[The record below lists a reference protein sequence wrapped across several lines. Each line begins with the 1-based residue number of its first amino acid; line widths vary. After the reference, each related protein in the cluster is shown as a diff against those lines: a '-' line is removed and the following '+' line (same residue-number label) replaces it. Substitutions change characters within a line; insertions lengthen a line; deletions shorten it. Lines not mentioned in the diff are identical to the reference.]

1 MINKKILFFMPSIE
15 GGGVEKNLFIV
26 SNYFSKKFKHI
37 YLITTSTEFKKKFDK
52 RIKIVSPKI
61 NFWKKYG
68 RRIKYFICLILLI
81 KILLKNRDIKV
92 FSFQANIYCL
102 TICKLLNVKIIVRS
116 NSAPIGWSK
125 NFFKKFIFKKL
136 LKLAD
141 ITMVNSIEFKKE
153 LKRNFN
159 VESKVIY
166 NPLNK
171 DEIIR
176 LSKKKIN
183 NTFFKRNTLN
193 IINVGRFT
201 DQKDHL
207 TLLRAINLIKH
218 RINLRLMIVGRGI
231 NLILMKD
238 YIYDN
243 NLKKIVKIVNF
254 INNPFPLIK
263 KSNLFILTSTY
274 EGLPNVL
281 LEALVLKKFIISSKC
296 QTGPSEILLNGKGGL
311 LFQVKNHK
319 DLANKIVYYFHNKN
333 KCKKLLQ
340 NSLRSLRRFD
350 SKKNLKKYQD
360 LFKKL

>member
-26 SNYFSKKFKHI
+26 SNYFSKKFKNI

-52 RIKIVSPKI
+52 RIKIISPKI

-68 RRIKYFICLILLI
+68 RRIKYFICLILLV
-81 KILLKNRDIKV
+81 KILIKNRDIKV

-102 TICKLLNVKIIVRS
+102 VICKLLNVKIVVRS

-171 DEIIR
+171 EEIIR
-176 LSKKKIN
+176 LSKKKVR
-183 NTFFKRNTLN
+183 NTFFKKNTLN

-207 TLLRAINLIKH
+207 TLLRAINIVKD

-231 NLILMKD
+231 NLMTMKN
-238 YIYDN
+238 YINYN
-243 NLKKIVKIVNF
+243 NLKKIVKIINF
-254 INNPFPLIK
+254 TKNPFPLIK
-263 KSNLFILTSTY
+263 KSNLFVLTSTY

-281 LEALVLKKFIISSKC
+281 LETLVLKKFIISTRC

-319 DLANKIVYYFHNKN
+319 KLANKIIYYFHNES
-333 KCKKLLQ
+333 KCQKLLQ
-340 NSLRSLRRFD
+340 KAVGALHRFD
-350 SKKNLKKYQD
+350 SKKNLKKYED

>member
-26 SNYFSKKFKHI
+26 SNYFSKKFKQI

-52 RIKIVSPKI
+52 RIRIVSPKI
-61 NFWKKYG
+61 NFWRKYG

-102 TICKLLNVKIIVRS
+102 IICKLLNVKIIVRS

-125 NFFKKFIFKKL
+125 NFFKKFIFKKIL
-136 LKLAD
+136 RLAD

-153 LKRNFN
+153 LKRKFN

-171 DEIIR
+171 EEIIR

-207 TLLRAINLIKH
+207 TLLRAINLIKD
-218 RINLRLMIVGRGI
+218 RINLKLMIVGRGI

-238 YIYDN
+238 YINDN
-243 NLKKIVKIVNF
+243 NLKKIVKIINF
-254 INNPFPLIK
+254 TNNPFPLIK
-263 KSNLFILTSTY
+263 RSNLFVLTSTF

-281 LEALVLKKFIISSKC
+281 LETLVLKKFIISSKC

-311 LFQVKNHK
+311 LFQVKNYK
-319 DLANKIVYYFHNKN
+319 ELANKIIYYFHNKN

-340 NSLRSLRRFD
+340 NSLRSLHRFD
-350 SKKNLKKYQD
+350 SKKNLRKYQD

>member
-26 SNYFSKKFKHI
+26 SNYFSEKFENI

-52 RIKIVSPKI
+52 KIRIISPKT
-61 NFWKKYG
+61 NFWKKFG
-68 RRIKYFICLILLI
+68 RRIKYFVCLILLI
-81 KILLKNRDIKV
+81 KILIKNRDIKV

-102 TICKLLNVKIIVRS
+102 IVCKLLNIKIVIRS

-125 NFFKKFIFKKL
+125 NLFKKFIFKKL

-141 ITMVNSIEFKKE
+141 ITMVNSFEFKKE
-153 LKRNFN
+153 LKKNFN
-159 VESKVIY
+159 VDSKVIY

-171 DEIIR
+171 EEIIK

-183 NTFFKRNTLN
+183 DTFFKRKTLN

-207 TLLRAINLIKH
+207 TLLRAINLVKH

-231 NLILMKD
+231 NLISMEN
-238 YIYDN
+238 YINDN
-243 NLKKIVKIVNF
+243 NLKKVVKIINF
-254 INNPFPLIK
+254 TKNPFPYIK
-263 KSNLFILTSTY
+263 KSNLFILTSTF

-281 LEALVLKKFIISSKC
+281 LETLVLKKFIISSKC

-319 DLANKIVYYFHNKN
+319 QLANKINYYFHNKSECN
-333 KCKKLLQ
+333 KLLQ
-340 NSLRSLRRFD
+340 NSLRSLHRFD
-350 SKKNLKKYQD
+350 GKKNLKKYQD
-360 LFKKL
+360 LFKNL

>member
-26 SNYFSKKFKHI
+26 SNYFSEKFENI
-37 YLITTSTEFKKKFDK
+37 YLITTSTEFKKNFDK
-52 RIKIVSPKI
+52 KIRIISPKT
-61 NFWKKYG
+61 NFWKKFG
-68 RRIKYFICLILLI
+68 RRIKYFVCLILLI
-81 KILLKNRDIKV
+81 KILIKNRDIKV

-102 TICKLLNVKIIVRS
+102 IVCKLLNIKIVIRS

-125 NFFKKFIFKKL
+125 NLFKKFIFKKL

-141 ITMVNSIEFKKE
+141 ITMVNSFEFKKE
-153 LKRNFN
+153 LKKNFN
-159 VESKVIY
+159 VDSKVIY

-171 DEIIR
+171 EEIIK

-183 NTFFKRNTLN
+183 DTFFKRKTLN

-207 TLLRAINLIKH
+207 TLLRAINLVKH

-231 NLILMKD
+231 NLISMEN
-238 YIYDN
+238 YINDN
-243 NLKKIVKIVNF
+243 NLKKVVKIINF
-254 INNPFPLIK
+254 TKNPFPYIK
-263 KSNLFILTSTY
+263 KSNLFILTSTF

-281 LEALVLKKFIISSKC
+281 LETLVLKKFIISSKC

-319 DLANKIVYYFHNKN
+319 QLANKINYYFHNKSECN
-333 KCKKLLQ
+333 KLLQ
-340 NSLRSLRRFD
+340 NSLRSLHRFD
-350 SKKNLKKYQD
+350 GKKNLKKYQD
-360 LFKKL
+360 LFKNL

>member
-1 MINKKILFFMPSIE
+1 MPSIE

-26 SNYFSKKFKHI
+26 SNYFSEKFENI

-52 RIKIVSPKI
+52 KIRIISPKT
-61 NFWKKYG
+61 NFWKKFG
-68 RRIKYFICLILLI
+68 RRIKYFVCLILLI
-81 KILLKNRDIKV
+81 KILIKNRDIKV

-102 TICKLLNVKIIVRS
+102 IVCKLLNIKIVIRS

-125 NFFKKFIFKKL
+125 NLFKKFIFKKL

-141 ITMVNSIEFKKE
+141 ITMVNSFEFKKE
-153 LKRNFN
+153 LKKNFN
-159 VESKVIY
+159 VDSKVIY

-171 DEIIR
+171 EEIIK

-183 NTFFKRNTLN
+183 DTFFKRKTLN

-207 TLLRAINLIKH
+207 TLLRAINLVKH

-231 NLILMKD
+231 NLISMEN
-238 YIYDN
+238 YINDN
-243 NLKKIVKIVNF
+243 NLKKVVKIINF
-254 INNPFPLIK
+254 TKNPFPYIK
-263 KSNLFILTSTY
+263 KSNLFILTSTF

-281 LEALVLKKFIISSKC
+281 LETLVLKKFIISSKC

-319 DLANKIVYYFHNKN
+319 QLANKINYYFHNKSECN
-333 KCKKLLQ
+333 KLLQ
-340 NSLRSLRRFD
+340 NSLRSLHRFD
-350 SKKNLKKYQD
+350 GKKNLKKYQD
-360 LFKKL
+360 LFKNL